1 MAANEFRP
9 DYDYL
14 KSLGFIETNTG
25 EEHPYEREHSLDLG
39 ENTHLL
45 CDAFWD
51 FKLEINGNWNIGVTF
66 YFNEDLT
73 DFINRVKTL

>member
-1 MAANEFRP
+1 MAANEYRP

-14 KSLGFIETNTG
+14 KSIGFIETNTG
-25 EEHPYEREHSLDLG
+25 EEHPYAREHSLDLG
-39 ENTHLL
+39 KNTYLL

-66 YFNEDLT
+66 FDNDDLN
-73 DFINRVKTL
+73 DFIDRVTTV